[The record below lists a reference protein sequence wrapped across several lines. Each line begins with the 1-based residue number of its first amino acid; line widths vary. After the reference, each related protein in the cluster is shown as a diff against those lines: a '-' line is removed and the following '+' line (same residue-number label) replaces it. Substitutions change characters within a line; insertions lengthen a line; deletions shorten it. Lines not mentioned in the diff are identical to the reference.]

1 MNLQRIE
8 ELIRQL
14 LIEIGED
21 PDREGLRKTPHRVAQ
36 LWSFLS
42 SGYRADPEEVLNQA
56 RFRAHGKD
64 MVIVKNIEFY
74 SLCEHHLLP
83 IIGTC
88 HIGYIP
94 GEHVLGLSKL
104 ARLTEMY
111 ARRLQIQERLTRQ
124 IAHAVQRASGAVGV
138 GVVIEAKHLCMM
150 MRGVQKQHSVTTTST
165 VLGLFRTDPKTRDEF
180 LRLIAPAADRGL

>member
-1 MNLQRIE
+1 VNLEKIE
-8 ELIRQL
+8 ALIREL
-14 LIEIGED
+14 LFEIGEN
-21 PDREGLRKTPHRVAQ
+21 PDREGLKKTPQRVAQ
-36 LWSFLS
+36 LWSFLT
-42 SGYRADPEEVLNQA
+42 SGYRTDPEQILNQA
-56 RFRAHGKD
+56 RFEAHGKD

-94 GEHVLGLSKL
+94 GNHVLGLSKL

-124 IAHAVQRASGAVGV
+124 IARAVEKASGAVGV
-138 GVVIEAKHLCMM
+138 GVVIEARHLCMM
-150 MRGVQKQHSVTTTST
+150 MRGVQKQSSITTTST
-165 VLGLFRTDPKTRDEF
+165 VLGLFRTDPKTREEF
-180 LRLIAPAADRGL
+180 LRLIAQPQR

>member
-1 MNLQRIE
+1 MNQQRIE
-8 ELIRQL
+8 ALIREL

-21 PDREGLRKTPHRVAQ
+21 PDREGLKRTPHRVAQ

-42 SGYRADPEEVLNQA
+42 SGYRTDPQEILNQA
-56 RFRAHGKD
+56 KFQAHGRD

-88 HIGYIP
+88 HVGYIP
-94 GEHVLGLSKL
+94 GEHVLGLSKI
-104 ARLTEMY
+104 ARLVEMY

-124 IAHAVQRASGAVGV
+124 VARAVEKASGAAGV
-138 GVVIEAKHLCMM
+138 GVVIEAQHLCMM
-150 MRGVQKQHSVTTTST
+150 MRGVQKQHSVTTTSA
-165 VLGLFRTDPKTRDEF
+165 VLGIFRTDPRTREEF
-180 LRLIAPAADRGL
+180 LRLIAPYRGNN